1 MRQRILS
8 GQVSLPWPAQ
18 QGPAIDVPELHD
30 VAISTDV
37 GSRPAWLANA
47 DDLMEQIESVLA
59 GLGGL
64 LEDHHELDEDLV
76 ITASVPTS
84 LTAQVIASAVTA
96 ATKVT
101 FRARA

>member
-8 GQVSLPWPAQ
+8 GQVSLPWPAE
-18 QGPAIDVPELHD
+18 QGPALDVPELHD
-30 VAISTDV
+30 VTISTDV

-47 DDLMEQIESVLA
+47 DDLMGQVESVLA

-84 LTAQVIASAVTA
+84 LTAQEIANAVTA
-96 ATKVT
+96 ATNVT